1 MSNDFL
7 FMSGQVLIDSYVFNY
22 LNVHDLSLYLLVII
36 ITWMFNWRHALNNC
50 DKYFV
55 YTE

>member
-22 LNVHDLSLYLLVII
+22 LNMHDLSFMY
-36 ITWMFNWRHALNNC
+36 W
-50 DKYFV
+50 
-55 YTE
+55 

>member
-22 LNVHDLSLYLLVII
+22 LNMHDLSLYVLEIIVI
-36 ITWMFNWRHALNNC
+36 
-50 DKYFV
+50 
-55 YTE
+55 